1 MRARLKNEV
10 VRKAFHVSGITVP
23 LVYFYLGRDYAIL
36 YTSAAL
42 LGFMALEFI
51 RTRAHSL
58 FPLRRTAD
66 MIERQKEKTAIAA
79 YIYFSIAAVLC
90 LYFFDK
96 FPVIVGVSAALLGD
110 AAAAIFGVWLGW
122 HKLKSGKSL
131 EGSTAGVLVVIAIAY
146 ALNCNPATIVVS
158 GLVFLMIDLV
168 ELGIDDNF
176 TAPLAMVVVIQLF
189 EAIL

>member
-1 MRARLKNEV
+1 MRAKLKNEII
-10 VRKAFHVSGITVP
+10 RKVFHVSGITVP
-23 LVYFYLGRDYAIL
+23 LVYFYIGRDYAIL

-42 LGFMALEFI
+42 LGFIVLELV

-66 MIERQKEKTAIAA
+66 LIERQKEKTAIAA

-90 LYFFDK
+90 LYFFEAV
-96 FPVIVGVSAALLGD
+96 PVIVGLSAALLGD
-110 AAAAIFGVWLGW
+110 AAAAVIGIWLGR

-131 EGSTAGVLVVIAIAY
+131 EGSAAGVAVVIAIAY

-158 GLVFLMIDLV
+158 GLVFLIIDLV

-176 TAPLAMVVVIQLF
+176 TAPLAMVVAVQLF